1 VSANL
6 RYLALRKRLAG
17 LLAGTA
23 SADPYTRIVDELYRG
38 LPHYTAIAV
47 FAVAGEGLVLLA
59 GHGVTEAQ
67 AQEMARGLA
76 AATIASRVPLLIP
89 DVSRDPRVRPISEEI
104 TAELVVPV
112 LRDDLTAFVIDVQS
126 ERYATLGRAD
136 QELLGWL
143 AHELQQP
150 RPEGDRL

>member
-1 VSANL
+1 MSANL

-17 LLAGTA
+17 LIAGTA
-23 SADPYTRIVDELYRG
+23 DAVPYGRIVHELYRG

-59 GHGVTEAQ
+59 GRGVTDEQ
-67 AQEMARGLA
+67 AQEMAEGLA
-76 AATIASRVPLLIP
+76 AATVVNRVPLLIP
-89 DVSRDPRVRPISEEI
+89 DVSRDGRVRSVSEEI

-112 LRDDLTAFVIDVQS
+112 LRDDVTAFVIDVQS

-143 AHELQQP
+143 ARELQQP
-150 RPEGDRL
+150 RS

>member
-1 VSANL
+1 MSANL

-17 LLAGTA
+17 LIAGTA
-23 SADPYTRIVDELYRG
+23 DAVPYGRIVHELYRG

-59 GHGVTEAQ
+59 GRGVTDEQ
-67 AQEMARGLA
+67 AQEMAGGLA
-76 AATIASRVPLLIP
+76 AATVVNRVPLLIP
-89 DVSRDPRVRPISEEI
+89 DVSRDARVRPMSEEI

-136 QELLGWL
+136 QDLLGWL
-143 AHELQQP
+143 ASELQQP
-150 RPEGDRL
+150 RS

>member
-1 VSANL
+1 MSANL

-17 LLAGTA
+17 LIAGTA
-23 SADPYTRIVDELYRG
+23 DAVPYGRIVHELYRG

-59 GHGVTEAQ
+59 GRGVTDEQ
-67 AQEMARGLA
+67 AQEMAEGLA
-76 AATIASRVPLLIP
+76 AATVVNRVPLLIP
-89 DVSRDPRVRPISEEI
+89 DVSRDARVRSVSEEI

-112 LRDDLTAFVIDVQS
+112 LRDDVTAFVIDVQS

-143 AHELQQP
+143 ARELQQP
-150 RPEGDRL
+150 RS

>member
-17 LLAGTA
+17 LIAGTA
-23 SADPYTRIVDELYRG
+23 DAVPYGRIVHELYRG

-47 FAVAGEGLVLLA
+47 FTVTGDGLVLLA
-59 GHGVTEAQ
+59 GHGITEEQ
-67 AQEMARGLA
+67 AQEMAGGLA
-76 AATIASRVPLLIP
+76 AATVASRTPLLIP
-89 DVSRDPRVRPISEEI
+89 DVSRDGRVRPISEEI

-126 ERYATLGRAD
+126 QRYATLGRAD

-143 AHELQQP
+143 ARELQEPQF
-150 RPEGDRL
+150 